1 MSEQPQSPYERPVPP
16 PTGDETVDAALAELT
31 SATQEPVA
39 DQVEAYVGA
48 HRSMQDRLADLDG

>member
-1 MSEQPQSPYERPVPP
+1 MSEQPTPP
-16 PTGDETVDAALAELT
+16 PTGDDTVDAAMAELT
-31 SATQEPVA
+31 NATTAPVA